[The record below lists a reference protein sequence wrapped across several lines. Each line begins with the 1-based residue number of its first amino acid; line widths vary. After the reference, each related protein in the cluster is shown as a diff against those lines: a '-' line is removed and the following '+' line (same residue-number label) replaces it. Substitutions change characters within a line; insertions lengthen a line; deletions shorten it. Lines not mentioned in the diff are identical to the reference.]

1 MFTFIAILALH
12 AQIAPAQAVVL
23 PDDSVAR
30 LRSQARSAEAAFE
43 RLSRNLAPYT
53 WGGFDSRFCDEI
65 VGRFCLRF
73 DSASARPPAGEAG
86 RVVDERRSAVET
98 LRQFFAAAPHDRA
111 AAGPLTRL
119 LVNDG
124 RAPEA
129 VSAARAFAALS
140 PDTLWGQLLL
150 GFSHNAAGETVDA
163 ERAFVQAFA
172 RMDNE
177 TRRAWTDPQ
186 WLLDGGEVRRVRG
199 LSPEQRTEYE
209 RRFWILS
216 DPLWLT
222 DANERWIEHMSRH
235 VEASLMDD
243 VPVVGGM
250 LRWGRDLD
258 ELTIRYGTP
267 SARAQVRGNQPWDP
281 SSFVEYFDT
290 AQRAYTPERLLT
302 GGLPDPPAPGDPPL
316 LYSARA
322 RSGYALRTVHR
333 LVDLPHQVTRFMAPD
348 GQVIL
353 RVDAALPRPPP
364 DTAGEPIADTA
375 GGAPADTAGG
385 ARADTA
391 AGALGLARVQVG
403 LFVYDSAFTRR
414 TRVVQD
420 AGPWPGDTL
429 RFTLTAAVRPD
440 RLVYSVEALD
450 TVSRVA
456 GRARYAVDAFVP
468 GAGLL
473 LSDLL
478 IARPFGTA
486 LPRRRDDPLI
496 TALTDRVVPR
506 GGTLGVYA
514 EVYRLDAAAARDLT
528 VEFSLEPADGEGV
541 LGRFARWLGRRAGV
555 VGPREDPR
563 VSWLEEIDAGVHAIA
578 VNLPLDRQHVGRR
591 LLVLRVTDP
600 VTGETTESERLI
612 LIR

>member
-1 MFTFIAILALH
+1 MTPFLAILVL
-12 AQIAPAQAVVL
+12 PAQLTAAQPVPL
-23 PDDSVAR
+23 PEDSLAR
-30 LRSQARSAEAAFE
+30 LRNSARRAEAAFE
-43 RLSRNLAPYT
+43 RVSRNLAPYT
-53 WGGFDSRFCDEI
+53 WGGFDSRYCDEI

-73 DSASARPPAGEAG
+73 DSASSRPPAAEAG

-119 LVNDG
+119 LVSDG

-150 GFSHNAAGETVDA
+150 GFTHNAAGETRDA

-172 RMDNE
+172 RMDGE
-177 TRRAWTDPQ
+177 TRRAWTDPE
-186 WLLDGGEVRRVRG
+186 WLLDGGEARRVRG
-199 LSPEQRTEYE
+199 LPPEQRAEYE

-258 ELTIRYGTP
+258 QLTIRYGTP

-281 SSFVEYFDT
+281 SSFIEYFDT

-302 GGLPDPPAPGDPPL
+302 AGLPDPPAPGDPPL

-322 RSGYALRTVHR
+322 RSGYALRSVHR
-333 LVDLPHQVTRFMAPD
+333 LVDLPHQGTRFLAPD
-348 GQVIL
+348 GRVVL
-353 RVDAALPRPPP
+353 RVDAALPRPLP
-364 DTAGEPIADTA
+364 DTATDALVD
-375 GGAPADTAGG
+375 APVDAPSWPTDGRT
-385 ARADTA
+385 RT
-391 AGALGLARVQVG
+391 ARVDVG

-414 TRVVQD
+414 TRVVRD
-420 AGPWPGDTL
+420 AGPWPADTL
-429 RFTLTAAVRPD
+429 YFTLAAAVPPD

-450 TVSRVA
+450 TVSRIA

-468 GAGLL
+468 GAGVLV
-473 LSDLL
+473 SDLL
-478 IARPFGTA
+478 IARPFGDA
-486 LPRRRDDPLI
+486 LPRHRNDPLI
-496 TALTDRVVPR
+496 AALPELVVPR
-506 GGTLGVYA
+506 GGTVGVYA
-514 EVYRLDAAAARDLT
+514 EVYRVDAATARDLT
-528 VEFSLEPADGEGV
+528 VEFSLEPADAEGV

-555 VGPREDPR
+555 AGPREDPR
-563 VSWLEEIDAGVHAIA
+563 VSWLEEVDAGVHVLA
-578 VNLPLDRQHVGRR
+578 VNIPVDRQHAGRR
-591 LLVLRVTDP
+591 RLVLRITDP
-600 VTGETTESERLI
+600 VSGAVTETDRVI